1 MSNLRTFRLNDATAL
16 KLVREIAK
24 DSGKVIVTKH
34 AIARMRQRR
43 ITLLQVLD
51 VLRKGTLSEPASLD
65 IHGNWK
71 VTVQCKTCGE
81 NVTVA
86 GAIDM
91 AQAPGKR
98 VFVITVFGGA

>member
-1 MSNLRTFRLNDATAL
+1 MSSLRPFRLNDANAL

-43 ITLLQVLD
+43 ITLPQVLE
-51 VLRKGTLSEPASLD
+51 VLRKGTLSEPAGLD

-71 VTVQCKTCGE
+71 ITLQCKTCGE

-91 AQAPGKR
+91 NQSPRER
-98 VFVITVFGGA
+98 VFIITVFGGK